1 MSLKARNTLRKIE
14 VISMKEW
21 KEERLGIY
29 TFDLTFSGQDFNSI
43 PEDNE
48 IGDFI
53 KLPEFE
59 TINTEIF

>member
-1 MSLKARNTLRKIE
+1 
-14 VISMKEW
+14 MKEW

-29 TFDLTFSGQDFNSI
+29 TFDFSFSGQDFNSI

-48 IGDFI
+48 IGDLI

-59 TINTEIF
+59 TINIESF